1 MLVLKTYHRIYPFLG
16 PDPLIRAVAKTY
28 GFPDDRDAQAK
39 VREVVSEISNALML
53 FDGPTCV
60 AYMAFEID
68 AWAAHIEFTAV
79 DTSILTDAQAAEL
92 IAQAIHLAECGT
104 ALSHI
109 SFSASPA
116 PNDETTQRHLIAAGF
131 VPPDEHTHSAGRL
144 VEQSFNL
151 PETRMGLNIGEAS

>member
-1 MLVLKTYHRIYPFLG
+1 
-16 PDPLIRAVAKTY
+16 VAKTY

-39 VREVVSEISNALML
+39 VREVVSEISNGLML

-79 DTSILTDAQAAEL
+79 DTSVLTDAQAAEF
-92 IAQAIHLAECGT
+92 IAQALRLAECGT
-104 ALSHI
+104 SLSRI

-116 PNDETTQRHLIAAGF
+116 PNDTVTQRHLAVAGF
-131 VPPDEHTHSAGRL
+131 TQPGERVTYCGRL
-144 VEQSFNL
+144 PALPMGF
-151 PETRMGLNIGEAS
+151 PETRMGLNVGQAS